1 MRLAVVTTAFLGFAV
16 LAVPGAR
23 MAEAQPQQRGQVRP
37 LDQILPEIRR
47 THPGQFVDTDGP
59 SEGPDGNAHYHLKW
73 MAPDGRI
80 EYLDTDARTGRVL
93 GSSPGR
99 DAFDNGAP
107 PPDYPQAPSYPMPQQ
122 RGRFR
127 DAPGE
132 GPDGF
137 QRSRGDYGG
146 QNFGGD
152 PAGWRGRGRAR
163 ER

>member
-1 MRLAVVTTAFLGFAV
+1 MRSVLAALVCFAA
-16 LAVPGAR
+16 LAVPGA
-23 MAEAQPQQRGQVRP
+23 AQAQPKRGQVRP

-59 SEGPDGNAHYHLKW
+59 SEGPDGNAHYHVKW

-80 EYLDTDARTGRVL
+80 EWLDTDARTGQVL

-99 DAFDNGAP
+99 DTFDNGGA
-107 PPDYPQAPSYPMPQQ
+107 PPDYQRAPSYPMPQQ

-127 DAPGE
+127 DAPDQSGYGE
-132 GPDGF
+132 P
-137 QRSRGDYGG
+137 RGNYGG
-146 QNFGGD
+146 DRDG
-152 PAGWRGRGRAR
+152 RGRGR